1 MAANLSR
8 RTGHRYENLHQIVVM
23 GIIETS
29 RRYAR
34 VRGPFRP
41 YIRTYVNCEG
51 SISIE
56 IGESSRYAS
65 DQRRAERLGDNG

>member
-1 MAANLSR
+1 MAAYLSC
-8 RTGHRYENLHQIVVM
+8 RTGHPNENLHQIVVM

-41 YIRTYVNCEG
+41 YIRTYVNCEV
-51 SISIE
+51 
-56 IGESSRYAS
+56 YHY
-65 DQRRAERLGDNG
+65 

>member
-8 RTGHRYENLHQIVVM
+8 RTGHPYENLHQIVVM

-41 YIRTYVNCEG
+41 SIRTYVNCEV
-51 SISIE
+51 
-56 IGESSRYAS
+56 
-65 DQRRAERLGDNG
+65 DH